1 MRTVI
6 VLVTRVRI
14 TLFTNTTTIH
24 EQVAGVRLGGV
35 YA

>member
-6 VLVTRVRI
+6 VLVRRVRI

-24 EQVAGVRLGGV
+24 EHVVGG
-35 YA
+35 